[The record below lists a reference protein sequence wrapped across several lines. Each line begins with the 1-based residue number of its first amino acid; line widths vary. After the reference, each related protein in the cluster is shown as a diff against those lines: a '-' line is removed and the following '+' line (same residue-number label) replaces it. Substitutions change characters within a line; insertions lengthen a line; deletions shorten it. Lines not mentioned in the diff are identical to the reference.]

1 MSFQAATTLTLAAL
15 GAAATS
21 RVGSERDSRA
31 VEEILGSRRK
41 ADLGRQRA
49 NRHNPRRISTAAMSY
64 ERLPRLRSSRLVR
77 SLAAAAILATSVAA
91 QSQEAETEPPPPNVA
106 KITVDAGRAEVWQ
119 AWTTSEGLMSF
130 LSPQARVE
138 LRAGGPFEVWFDPT
152 AEAGLRGSEGCEV
165 LAFLENEMLSFSWN
179 APPSLGHLRAR
190 RHFVVVRLRD
200 VDDGRR
206 TEVEVIDGG
215 YSADEGDQKIRDYFA
230 KAWPFVLSNLA
241 KRFESGPLW
250 PEQTKPIPAPPTQLW
265 LGCILPS
272 RPEILTSPTD
282 EEREILSQH
291 PEYIRTLADRAR
303 VLVVGPCPQPG
314 FGPRGEHAKELKL
327 PSPLG
332 ILVLRAGS
340 AEEARSLLENDPAVA
355 AGIFAARVMPIAT
368 FFVE

>member
-1 MSFQAATTLTLAAL
+1 M
-15 GAAATS
+15 
-21 RVGSERDSRA
+21 
-31 VEEILGSRRK
+31 
-41 ADLGRQRA
+41 
-49 NRHNPRRISTAAMSY
+49 
-64 ERLPRLRSSRLVR
+64 
-77 SLAAAAILATSVAA
+77 
-91 QSQEAETEPPPPNVA
+91 
-106 KITVDAGRAEVWQ
+106 VDARRSEVWQ

-138 LRAGGPFEVWFDPT
+138 LRLGGPFEVWFDPS
-152 AEAGLRGSEGCEV
+152 AEAGLRGSEGCKV

-200 VDDGRR
+200 VADGKR
-206 TEVEVIDGG
+206 TEVELIDSG
-215 YSADEGDQKIRDYFA
+215 YSADEGDQEIRAYFA
-230 KAWPFVLSNLA
+230 EAWPFVLGNLA

-250 PEQTKPIPAPPTQLW
+250 PGQTKAIAPPPTRLW

-303 VLVVGPCPQPG
+303 VLVVGPCPEPG
-314 FGPRGEHAKELKL
+314 FGPRGEHAKELQL